1 MITRF
6 TTSGA
11 FSGATAVPSLKT
23 RARGPVWR
31 NAVLLRCCV
40 NLASDARASRSSAR
54 TSASVGAPGLG
65 ASSVGSTSMLWAEP
79 APSSS
84 TTCAFEFGAFGCSR
98 WRLRPS
104 RAASGVST
112 TSSGS
117 AGGVARAVARG
128 LAAAAGREQRRAQQ
142 HGEQGEAR
150 QPAASGAWCLDFHS
164 EYGIP

>member
-11 FSGATAVPSLKT
+11 FSGATAVPSGST

-31 NAVLLRCCV
+31 KAVVLRCF
-40 NLASDARASRSSAR
+40 LKFASDARASRSSVR

-65 ASSVGSTSMLWAEP
+65 ASSLGSTSMLSAEP

-98 WRLRPS
+98 
-104 RAASGVST
+104 
-112 TSSGS
+112 
-117 AGGVARAVARG
+117 
-128 LAAAAGREQRRAQQ
+128 
-142 HGEQGEAR
+142 
-150 QPAASGAWCLDFHS
+150 
-164 EYGIP
+164 